1 MNQYFLYVRKSSEEE
16 DRQILSIDSQIRE
29 LTQLAQ
35 KEGLNIVEIF
45 KESRSAK
52 DIGRPVFNEMME
64 KIETGNC
71 GIIAWKLDRLARNEL
86 DGGRI
91 IYWLGKGTIS
101 KIVTAEKTYEGV
113 NDKFL
118 MQIEF
123 GMATK
128 YVDDLSFNTKRGFRH
143 KLTTKKEWPGLAPIG
158 YINMDGKGVIAG
170 KSYDKHKQRLLEKE
184 NKVLKRIEIDP
195 IQGSIIKKIFE
206 EYATGNFNL
215 ETMAEKS
222 YQLDLRGK
230 LKNKKVSKSVLAR
243 LLRNPFYYGMMV
255 MKNEQYEGNHEP
267 LISKVIFDRI
277 QEVLRQNS
285 RPISQRWQF
294 AFRGIIKCSYCGCSI
309 TAEEKKGHVYYH
321 CTQKRG
327 KCAQPY
333 LREEEIEKQLRLK
346 IKEITIG
353 DMVKELLMTA
363 VKKSHNNEKELYL
376 NSIKYWQN
384 IFNKCEDRLDR
395 LLNLYTDGLIEKEEY
410 GKKKREILDAKMEA
424 KEKLEAHDKTNQ
436 AWHDYAENLI
446 IQTNHAY
453 KVFEEGSIED
463 KKALLRAVGKNFI
476 LRDGLLNFDLKEPF
490 NFVAE
495 LNKTKGSNLT
505 HWQARQDSNLQDRF
519 WRPAV

>member
-16 DRQILSIDSQIRE
+16 DRQILSIDAQIEE

-35 KEGLNIVEIF
+35 KEGLNIIEIF

-52 DIGRPVFNEMME
+52 DIGRPVFDEMME
-64 KIETGNC
+64 KIETKNC
-71 GIIAWKLDRLARNEL
+71 GVIAWKLDRLARNEL

-91 IYWLGKGTIS
+91 IYWMGRGIIP
-101 KIVTAEKTYEGV
+101 KIVTSDKTYEGAK
-113 NDKFL
+113 DKLL

-128 YVDDLSFNTKRGFRH
+128 FVDDLSANTKRGLRY
-143 KLTTKKEWPGLAPIG
+143 KLTDRKEWPGWAPPG
-158 YINMDGKGVIAG
+158 YINIDEKGVIAG
-170 KSYDKHKQRLLEKE
+170 KSYNRHKQRLLEEE
-184 NKVLKRIEIDP
+184 NRKLGRIEIDP
-195 IQGSIIKKIFE
+195 IQGPAVKNIFE
-206 EYATGNFNL
+206 KYATGNFNL
-215 ETMAEKS
+215 ETMAEKA
-222 YQLDLRGK
+222 YQLGLRGK
-230 LKNKKVSKSVLAR
+230 LKDKRASKSVLSR
-243 LLRNPFYYGMMV
+243 MLQNPFYYGMMV
-255 MKNEQYEGNHEP
+255 VKNEQYEGNHEP
-267 LISKVIFDRI
+267 LISKVVFDRV

-285 RPISQRWQF
+285 RHAYQRWQF

-333 LREEEIEKQLRLK
+333 LREEEIEKQLRVR
-346 IKEITIG
+346 IKEITIN
-353 DMVKELLMTA
+353 DMIKELLMVA
-363 VKKSHNNEKELYL
+363 IKKSHNNEKELYL

-384 IFNKCEDRLDR
+384 IFNKCEDKLDR

-410 GKKKREILDAKMEA
+410 GKKKREILDAKTEA
-424 KEKLEAHDKTNQ
+424 KEKLEVYDKTNQ

-476 LRDGLLNFDLKEPF
+476 LRDGLLDFDLKEPF

-495 LNKTKGSNLT
+495 FNQAKSSNLT
-505 HWQARQDSNLQDRF
+505 HWLRG
-519 WRPAV
+519 